1 MLPDELKEL
10 SRLRIENAKSL
21 LLSSEKLIEI
31 DDYKSSAN
39 RAYYAVFNAMRAALA
54 TISIDSKKHSGVISA
69 FRLNFIK
76 NGKLNE
82 NLSDII
88 TDLFQVRTEV
98 DYNDFYVISKT
109 DVSIQLS
116 NAKLFVAAVESFLD
130 ELI

>member
-116 NAKLFVAAVESFLD
+116 NAKLFVATVESFLD